1 MNFNQLKDKLGGIKT
16 SVLYKN
22 ILNGRLL
29 TYLKENIPLYVDE
42 AGLKSNQQN

>member
-1 MNFNQLKDKLGGIKT
+1 MNVNQLKEKLGKIKT

-29 TYLKENIPLYVDE
+29 TYLKDKTPLDVDR
-42 AGLKSNQQN
+42 AGLTNNQQN